1 MKLLYKPFAIIAG
14 LIAARIGQSIFKSVW
29 AKIDGEPPPIPAAG
43 HSSLGKVVGARALE
57 GAVMAGSAAAVDGAL
72 ARAFH
77 HLVGGWP
84 TKPPEPKEQAAADLR
99 PPAV

>member
-14 LIAARIGQSIFKSVW
+14 LLAARVGQAIFKSLW
-29 AKIDGEPPPIPAAG
+29 AQIDDEPPPIPAAG

-57 GAVMAGSAAAVDGAL
+57 GAVMAGSIAAVDGAL
-72 ARAFH
+72 ARVFH

-84 TKPPEPKEQAAADLR
+84 KKPPQIEDE
-99 PPAV
+99 